1 MGAFGDGYG
10 MGSGMMGGWGGGAM
24 FPFSVIFGLLVF
36 ALVIAALVWFVRAI
50 LRPQDRALRAE
61 RVSAGLDVLDQ
72 RYARGEINRDEY
84 QQKRA
89 DLLG

>member
-1 MGAFGDGYG
+1 MGGYG
-10 MGSGMMGGWGGGAM
+10 PGFGMMGGWGGAM
-24 FPFSVIFGLLVF
+24 FPFSGIFGLLVL
-36 ALVIAALVWFVRAI
+36 ALVIAALVWLVRAF
-50 LRPQDRALRAE
+50 LCPQDRAPRAE
-61 RVSAGLDVLDQ
+61 RASAGLDVLDQ

>member
-1 MGAFGDGYG
+1 MGGFGGGYG
-10 MGSGMMGGWGGGAM
+10 PGFGMMSGWGGGM
-24 FPFSVIFGLLVF
+24 FPFSGIFGLLIL
-36 ALVIAALVWFVRAI
+36 ALVIVAVVWVVRTI
-50 LRPQDRALRAE
+50 LRSQNRTSLTRGA
-61 RVSAGLDVLDQ
+61 SAGLDVLDQ

>member
-1 MGAFGDGYG
+1 MGGYG
-10 MGSGMMGGWGGGAM
+10 PGFGMMGGWDGAM
-24 FPFSVIFGLLVF
+24 FPFSGIFGLLVL
-36 ALVIAALVWFVRAI
+36 ALVIAALVWIVRAF
-50 LRPQDRALRAE
+50 LRPQDRAPRAE
-61 RVSAGLDVLDQ
+61 RASAGLDVLDQ